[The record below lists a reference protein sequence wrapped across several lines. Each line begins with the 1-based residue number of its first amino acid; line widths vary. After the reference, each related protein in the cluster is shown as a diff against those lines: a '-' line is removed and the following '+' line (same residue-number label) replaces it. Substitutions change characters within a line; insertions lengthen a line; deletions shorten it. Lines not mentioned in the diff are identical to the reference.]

1 MKKLPMLTCLTLL
14 TVGIASAQILNFTSK
29 APFSAGNSSFP
40 AGSYQIHA
48 ADQEQMIFEC
58 TSDVKGHSAL
68 FEVDSQDTVPTTTG
82 VTFAKYGD
90 KLILKSFSIAGA
102 GAWLVPI
109 SLAEKQAKKTGAKPA
124 KVTMPAR

>member
-90 KLILKSFSIAGA
+90 KLILKSFSICRSGCVVGSNFAGR
-102 GAWLVPI
+102 
-109 SLAEKQAKKTGAKPA
+109 KTGQKDGRKAG
-124 KVTMPAR
+124 